1 MLRLRPYKPSDAAKI
16 VAWVS
21 DWDGFSAWCAD
32 LLDWPL
38 TEASL
43 EKLRL
48 EFEREADR
56 WLMTALDKSGTPTG
70 FLMMTRADYQ
80 ANSIHLGLIIVDP
93 ARRGQG
99 LGQEMVSL
107 ALRYAREILGMERA
121 TLRVFAHNRAALAC
135 YRRCGFRET
144 GLEGAS
150 FPHAGQMWGCYSME
164 GRLCRT
170 AYEETPLRLSGGAA
184 LLCGRY
190 LRRGWNKA
198 GSRSSASGYMRKAVS
213 IPRDCPAW
221 SFRRR
226 VAASSK
232 RTKWLS
238 PARV

>member
-93 ARRGQG
+93 
-99 LGQEMVSL
+99 V
-107 ALRYAREILGMERA
+107 
-121 TLRVFAHNRAALAC
+121 
-135 YRRCGFRET
+135 
-144 GLEGAS
+144 
-150 FPHAGQMWGCYSME
+150 
-164 GRLCRT
+164 
-170 AYEETPLRLSGGAA
+170 
-184 LLCGRY
+184 
-190 LRRGWNKA
+190 
-198 GSRSSASGYMRKAVS
+198 
-213 IPRDCPAW
+213 
-221 SFRRR
+221 
-226 VAASSK
+226 
-232 RTKWLS
+232 
-238 PARV
+238 